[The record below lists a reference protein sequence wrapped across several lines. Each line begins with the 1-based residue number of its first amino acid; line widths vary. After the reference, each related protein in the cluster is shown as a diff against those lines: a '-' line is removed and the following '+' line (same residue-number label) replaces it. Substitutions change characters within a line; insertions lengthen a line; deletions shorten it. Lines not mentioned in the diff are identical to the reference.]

1 MSYGMKKMFMFMT
14 MIISPDK
21 LSGKI
26 KITNLIFKTIIN
38 SHQIWHI
45 NNKRLSNPDKD
56 EV

>member
-1 MSYGMKKMFMFMT
+1 MYMTWNFFMFMT
-14 MIISPDK
+14 MIISPNK

-26 KITNLIFKTIIN
+26 KITNSIFKMIIN

-56 EV
+56 DV